1 MTPELKTGK
10 TGTSD
15 FRAVGFD
22 CSAQVAVRLLTVVV
36 SMAGV
41 GRVLEHGTDTLAR
54 ASRVW
59 EGLLG
64 IGSAGRHSTEFGIG
78 SAFPAVAD
86 FVWVASAQAK
96 VLGGLPRVVR
106 DVGDLRCTGGLT
118 PVVIIVSLIGLLGS
132 LTFA

>member
-22 CSAQVAVRLLTVVV
+22 CSAKVAVRLLTMVV

-59 EGLLG
+59 EGLPW
-64 IGSAGRHSTEFGIG
+64 IGSAGFGIG

-86 FVWVASAQAK
+86 FVWGVSVQVQVQ
-96 VLGGLPRVVR
+96 VLGGLPRVLR
-106 DVGDLRCTGGLT
+106 DVGGLRCTSGLT